1 MNWYIAVLKKYA
13 VFSGRA
19 SRSEF
24 WFFVLFNIIVSII
37 LGIVDGIAQTNGLI
51 GNIYSLAVLLPSLAV
66 GIRRIHDSGKSGWF
80 ILVPF
85 YNLYLYIIDG
95 THGENKYGPRPTA
108 TAPKMDMAEE
118 KKEEK
123 KAE

>member
-13 VFSGRA
+13 VFSERA

-24 WFFVLFNIIVSII
+24 WFFVLFSFIVSIVI
-37 LGIVDGIAQTNGLI
+37 TIVEGIAGTGGII
-51 GNIYSLAVLLPSLAV
+51 GMVYNLAVLLPSLGVA
-66 GIRRIHDSGKSGWF
+66 IRRIHDSGKTGWF
-80 ILVPF
+80 YLVPF
-85 YNLYLYIIDG
+85 YNLYLLIIDG
-95 THGENKYGPRPTA
+95 TQGENKYGPRPTA
-108 TAPKMDMAEE
+108 TAPKMDMAED